1 MNKLLGQLLKKRG
14 FSEDFLTPKYEDL
27 IDARELPDM
36 EKAGKRIDLWG
47 LRCGWGD
54 GGGDNE
60 RYSGKGG
67 NPRGGNGVA
76 GPL

>member
-36 EKAGKRIDLWG
+36 EKAVERIKKADYEIG
-47 LRCGWGD
+47 RASCR
-54 GGGDNE
+54 E
-60 RYSGKGG
+60 R
-67 NPRGGNGVA
+67 V
-76 GPL
+76 